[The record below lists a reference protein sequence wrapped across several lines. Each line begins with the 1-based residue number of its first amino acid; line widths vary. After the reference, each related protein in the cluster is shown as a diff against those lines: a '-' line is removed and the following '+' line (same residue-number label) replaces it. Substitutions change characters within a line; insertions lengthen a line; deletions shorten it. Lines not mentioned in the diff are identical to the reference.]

1 MKILK
6 LILGLIAV
14 ICLAIIIITKSA
26 ISAIVLLAL
35 ASMSVGIL
43 IGEGANKNGIIQKK
57 NSK

>member
-26 ISAIVLLAL
+26 IAAIVLLAV
-35 ASMSVGIL
+35 ASMSIGIL
-43 IGEGANKNGIIQKK
+43 IGEGVNKNGKK
-57 NSK
+57 